1 MCISSTNQGKKPIS
15 IKNDLYKAR
24 KTQIFIKY
32 PPLKI
37 YILIL
42 HVTKIGSTY
51 KTFLLHTKKLNGY
64 FEKKFLCNCLR
75 CELN

>member
-1 MCISSTNQGKKPIS
+1 MCISSTHRGKKPIS

-51 KTFLLHTKKLNGY
+51 KTASSAHNANNYKGTFSQNNH
-64 FEKKFLCNCLR
+64 
-75 CELN
+75 